1 MELLLCVA
9 YLNPCDSFIA
19 FDKGKLI
26 CLTQFYPAEFS
37 NVEILVLDNQLETY
51 IVDLRSHDGFTS
63 LKGINDLSIKLVET
77 KKHIMY
83 PLVYLLVKLALILS
97 VSTASVERA
106 FSAMKIVKN
115 RLRNRMGDSWMNDCL
130 VTYIEN
136 DIFCKIDNEKILQCF
151 QNMKTRRE
159 QL

>member
-1 MELLLCVA
+1 MIRLV
-9 YLNPCDSFIA
+9 
-19 FDKGKLI
+19 
-26 CLTQFYPAEFS
+26 QFYLTEFS

-77 KKHIMY
+77 KKHIVY

-97 VSTASVERA
+97 VSTASIERA

-115 RLRNRMGDSWMNDCL
+115 RLRNRMRDSWMNDYL
-130 VTYIEN
+130 VTYIEK
-136 DIFCKIDNEKILQCF
+136 DIFYKIDNEKILQCF

>member
-9 YLNPCDSFIA
+9 SLNLCDSFIA

-26 CLTQFYPAEFS
+26 CLAQFYSAEFS
-37 NVEILVLDNQLETY
+37 NVEIFFLDNQFETY
-51 IVDLRSHDGFTS
+51 IVDLRSYDGFPS

-77 KKHIMY
+77 KKHIVY

-97 VSTASVERA
+97 VSTASVERV

-115 RLRNRMGDSWMNDCL
+115 RLRN
-130 VTYIEN
+130 
-136 DIFCKIDNEKILQCF
+136 
-151 QNMKTRRE
+151 
-159 QL
+159 